1 MRENLENDND
11 NFLFKKLIKLIN
23 FLCQLNDCGINEYI
37 EFPPI
42 CFLGSQSTGKSS
54 VLESIL
60 GLDFIPRGDGIVTR
74 RPLEIRLCHTNYGET
89 WAVFEEIEGKKFTDF
104 VKVRETIEQLTEEVC
119 GRQFFFEKKT
129 VDRRPIILYIYSQI
143 FPDLTLIDLPGI
155 NRIPIGAAPRNIE
168 LISRDIARIYI
179 KDPLTIIV
187 CVIAANTDIY
197 TNDGLRVAK
206 EIDTKGSR
214 TLGVLTKID
223 IMDAGTDARKTLLN
237 EEVPLKLGF
246 VGVIN
251 RSRRDLNNKLS
262 IAESLKKEKNFFQSH
277 PIYKYLP
284 SGHLGT
290 DIFIFK
296 LTALYFKGIR
306 EDLQRIINL
315 INDKIKKAEEELYSL
330 GSPNSIDN
338 NINKTYS
345 EVYYKGN
352 MIIKN

>member
-60 GLDFIPRGDGIVTR
+60 GLDFIPRGDGLVTR

-155 NRIPIGAAPRNIE
+155 NRIPIGAAPRNI
-168 LISRDIARIYI
+168 
-179 KDPLTIIV
+179 
-187 CVIAANTDIY
+187 
-197 TNDGLRVAK
+197 
-206 EIDTKGSR
+206 
-214 TLGVLTKID
+214 
-223 IMDAGTDARKTLLN
+223 
-237 EEVPLKLGF
+237 
-246 VGVIN
+246 
-251 RSRRDLNNKLS
+251 
-262 IAESLKKEKNFFQSH
+262 
-277 PIYKYLP
+277 
-284 SGHLGT
+284 
-290 DIFIFK
+290 
-296 LTALYFKGIR
+296 
-306 EDLQRIINL
+306 
-315 INDKIKKAEEELYSL
+315 
-330 GSPNSIDN
+330 
-338 NINKTYS
+338 
-345 EVYYKGN
+345 
-352 MIIKN
+352 